1 MRLQNRFSLEN
12 LRNRTEEMVFE
23 KIEKLKEEGTVFCTC
38 QECVLDLA
46 AFALN
51 HVTPRYYTSLLGPL
65 RPNRTQEKRL
75 QIEIDLALET
85 GLKRIRSHP
94 HNEDVSVS

>member
-1 MRLQNRFSLEN
+1 MRLQNRYSLEN
-12 LRNRTEEMVFE
+12 LKNRTEEMVFE
-23 KIEKLKEEGTVFCTC
+23 RIKKLKEEGTIFCTC

-51 HVTPRYYTSLLGPL
+51 HVTPRYYTSLPGSLY
-65 RPNRTQEKRL
+65 PNRIQEKKL

-85 GLKRIRSHP
+85 CLKRTRSHP
-94 HNEDVSVS
+94 HHEDVSVS